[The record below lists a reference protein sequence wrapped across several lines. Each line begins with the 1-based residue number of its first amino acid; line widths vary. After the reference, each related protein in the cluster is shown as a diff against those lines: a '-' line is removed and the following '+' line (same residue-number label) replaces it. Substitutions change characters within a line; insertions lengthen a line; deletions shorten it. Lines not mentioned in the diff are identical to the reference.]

1 MLEEERLLTFVLQL
15 LLNGLLAFL
24 IKERAVQPSK
34 YSVVHASSAKNKL
47 SEEKL
52 EDKRG
57 HSSFFWAQIK
67 CWICEVNSSI
77 FTTKSDC
84 SQTHTETC
92 GDAR

>member
-1 MLEEERLLTFVLQL
+1 MRLWLTVSLIDPWMLEEERLLTFVLQL

-24 IKERAVQPSK
+24 IKERAVQTSK

-57 HSSFFWAQIK
+57 HSSFF
-67 CWICEVNSSI
+67 
-77 FTTKSDC
+77 
-84 SQTHTETC
+84 
-92 GDAR
+92 